1 MRGLGAR
8 ANTFPLRVGK
18 AGRADDNLR
27 EFCPNPPMTFTTRFA
42 PSPTGHLHIG
52 HAFSAWTAFQAT
64 CEAEGRF
71 ILRMEDIDTV
81 RCKPEF
87 EQVILDDLIWLG
99 LDWEEP
105 VRRQSDHFDDYAA
118 VLDRLRGLGVVY
130 RCFKTRREILE
141 DIARAPH
148 RIGEV
153 YRGPLSPLSTDEEA
167 TRVAAGDPFAW
178 RLSLDRCREV
188 LGARYGAMRF
198 VEDGQGDQVA
208 DPDPLGDV
216 ILARKDVGTSYHI
229 AVVHDDAL
237 QGISH
242 VIRGDDLRAMTP
254 LHVLLQT
261 LLDLPIPVYQ
271 HHRLLLDE
279 KGERFAKRNKSVT
292 LKFLRES
299 GVTPDEVRAQFTR

>member
-1 MRGLGAR
+1 
-8 ANTFPLRVGK
+8 
-18 AGRADDNLR
+18 
-27 EFCPNPPMTFTTRFA
+27 MTFTTRFA

-52 HAFSAWTAFQAT
+52 HAFSAWTAYRAA

-81 RCKPEF
+81 RCKREF

-105 VRRQSDHFDDYAA
+105 VRRQSEHFDDYAR
-118 VLDRLRGLGVVY
+118 VLERLQALGVVY

-148 RIGEV
+148 GPGEV
-153 YRGPLSPLSTDEEA
+153 YRGPLEPMTADEESD
-167 TRVAAGDPFAW
+167 RLDAGEAFAW
-178 RLSLDRCREV
+178 RLSLARCRDT
-188 LGARYGAMRF
+188 LGPRFDAMRYL
-198 VEDGQGDQVA
+198 EDGQGEQIA

-242 VIRGDDLRAMTP
+242 VIRGEDLREMTP

-261 LLDLPIPVYQ
+261 LLDLPTPVYR
-271 HHRLLLDE
+271 HHRLLLDAH
-279 KGERFAKRNKSVT
+279 GERFAKRNKSVT
-292 LKFLRES
+292 LKALRES
-299 GVTPDEVRAQFTR
+299 GITPDEIRARFRED

>member
-1 MRGLGAR
+1 MS
-8 ANTFPLRVGK
+8 
-18 AGRADDNLR
+18 
-27 EFCPNPPMTFTTRFA
+27 FTTRFA

-52 HAFSAWTAFQAT
+52 HAFSAWTAFRAA

-81 RCKPEF
+81 RCKREF
-87 EQVILDDLIWLG
+87 EPVILDDLIWLG

-105 VRRQSDHFDDYAA
+105 VRRQSEHFDDYAR
-118 VLDRLRGLGVVY
+118 VLERLEALGVIY
-130 RCFKTRREILE
+130 RCFKTRREIME

-148 RIGEV
+148 GPGEV
-153 YRGPLSPLSTDEEA
+153 YRGPSAPMGADEEA
-167 TRVAAGDPFAW
+167 DKVAAGEAFAW
-178 RLSLDRCREV
+178 RLSLARCRDV
-188 LGARYGAMRF
+188 LGPRFAKLRYL
-198 VEDGQGDQVA
+198 EDDQGEQTA
-208 DPDPLGDV
+208 NPDPLGDV

-242 VIRGDDLRAMTP
+242 VIRGEDLRAMTP

-261 LLDLPIPVYQ
+261 LLDLPTPVYR

-279 KGERFAKRNKSVT
+279 NGERFAKRNKSVT
-292 LKFLRES
+292 LKSLRES
-299 GVTPDEVRAQFTR
+299 GVSPDEVRSRFAT

>member
-1 MRGLGAR
+1 MS
-8 ANTFPLRVGK
+8 
-18 AGRADDNLR
+18 
-27 EFCPNPPMTFTTRFA
+27 FTTRFA

-52 HAFSAWTAFQAT
+52 HAFSAWTAFQAA
-64 CEAEGRF
+64 CEADGRF

-81 RCKPEF
+81 RCKREY

-105 VRRQSDHFDDYAA
+105 VRRQSEHFADYAG
-118 VLDRLRGLGVVY
+118 VLERLIGLGVVY
-130 RCFKTRREILE
+130 RCFKTRREIME

-148 RIGEV
+148 GPGEV
-153 YRGPLSPLSTDEEA
+153 YRGPVTSIGADEEA
-167 TRVAAGDPFAW
+167 SRIEAGDPFAW
-178 RLSLDRCREV
+178 RLSLDRCRDV
-188 LGARYGAMRF
+188 LGERYDGMRF

-242 VIRGDDLRAMTP
+242 VIRGEDLRAMTP

-261 LLDLPIPVYQ
+261 LLDLPTPIYR

-279 KGERFAKRNKSVT
+279 NGERFAKRNKSVT
-292 LKFLRES
+292 LKSLREG
-299 GVTPDEVRAQFTR
+299 GVTPDEVRSQFNR

>member
-1 MRGLGAR
+1 MS
-8 ANTFPLRVGK
+8 FI
-18 AGRADDNLR
+18 
-27 EFCPNPPMTFTTRFA
+27 TRFA

-52 HAFSAWTAFQAT
+52 HAFSAWTAWHAAV
-64 CEAEGRF
+64 EADGRF
-71 ILRMEDIDTV
+71 LLRLEDIDTV

-105 VRRQSDHFDDYAA
+105 VRRQSDHFDDYAR
-118 VLDRLRGLGVVY
+118 VLERLQALGVVY

-148 RIGEV
+148 GPGEV
-153 YRGPLSPLSTDEEA
+153 YRGPLTPMSADEEA
-167 TRVAAGDPFAW
+167 ERIANDEAFAW
-178 RLSLDRCREV
+178 RLSLDHCRDV
-188 LGARYGAMRF
+188 LGERFASMRYR
-198 VEDGQGDQVA
+198 EDGAGEQVA

-242 VIRGDDLRAMTP
+242 VIRGEDLAEMTP

-261 LLDLPIPVYQ
+261 LLDLPTPVYR

-279 KGERFAKRNKSVT
+279 NGERFAKRNHSVT
-292 LKFLRES
+292 LKSLREQ
-299 GVTPDEVRAQFTR
+299 GVTPAELRTRFSG

>member
-1 MRGLGAR
+1 
-8 ANTFPLRVGK
+8 
-18 AGRADDNLR
+18 
-27 EFCPNPPMTFTTRFA
+27 MTVTTRFA

-52 HAFSAWTAFQAT
+52 HAFSAWTAFQAAV
-64 CEAEGRF
+64 EAEGRF

-81 RCKPEF
+81 RCKQEF
-87 EQVILDDLIWLG
+87 EQVVLDDLIWLG

-105 VRRQSDHFDDYAA
+105 VRRQSEHFADYAR
-118 VLDRLRGLGVVY
+118 VLERLCALGVVY
-130 RCFKTRREILE
+130 RCFKTRREIME

-148 RIGEV
+148 GPGEV
-153 YRGPLSPLSTDEEA
+153 YRGPVSPMGADEEIS
-167 TRVAAGDPFAW
+167 RIEAGDAFAW
-178 RLSLDRCREV
+178 RLSLARCRDA
-188 LGARYGAMRF
+188 LGPRFAAMRYF
-198 VEDGQGDQVA
+198 EDGRGEQVA

-242 VIRGDDLRAMTP
+242 VIRGEDLREMTP

-261 LLDLPIPVYQ
+261 LLDLPTPVYR

-279 KGERFAKRNKSVT
+279 TGERFAKRNKSAT
-292 LKFLRES
+292 LKALREN
-299 GVTPDEVRAQFTR
+299 GVTPDALLSRFAG